1 MFPFAQHPQTIAAFR
16 LIGCGYALSKSH
28 HSGMI
33 ACMSQSALI
42 TNVSNAALDTCK
54 ACIKAVFDG
63 ESVVDFLRDVGMEP
77 QAFYETLK
85 KNPELLD
92 AYADAKRFRAE
103 ILANE
108 IVHIADSEDDPQKA
122 RNRIQARQW
131 FASKV
136 APRDWGDRMDIN
148 VTQTIDIGSALQ
160 DARAR
165 ALRPV
170 CDQRDEPDSQVVDYK
185 EVIDLGPADEQSTV
199 QLPAPAP
206 SPSSLTARANQAAG
220 AAPAQPKRGRNPKGA
235 P

>member
-1 MFPFAQHPQTIAAFR
+1 
-16 LIGCGYALSKSH
+16 
-28 HSGMI
+28 MI

-136 APRDWGDRMDIN
+136 SPRDWGDRMDIN

-170 CDQRDEPDSQVVDYK
+170 CDQRDELDSQVVDY
-185 EVIDLGPADEQSTV
+185 VDVSPTGPADEQSNA

-206 SPSSLTARANQAAG
+206 ARSSLTARAVQAA
-220 AAPAQPKRGRNPKGA
+220 AAPAEKPKRGRRAKGA

>member
-1 MFPFAQHPQTIAAFR
+1 
-16 LIGCGYALSKSH
+16 
-28 HSGMI
+28 
-33 ACMSQSALI
+33 
-42 TNVSNAALDTCK
+42 VSNAALDTCK

-136 APRDWGDRMDIN
+136 SPRDWGDRMDIN

-170 CDQRDEPDSQVVDYK
+170 CDQRKELDSQVVDY
-185 EVIDLGPADEQSTV
+185 VDVSPTGPADEQSSV
-199 QLPAPAP
+199 REISAPRA
-206 SPSSLTARANQAAG
+206 SLTARANQAA
-220 AAPAQPKRGRNPKGA
+220 AAPAQPKRGRKPKGA

>member
-1 MFPFAQHPQTIAAFR
+1 
-16 LIGCGYALSKSH
+16 
-28 HSGMI
+28 
-33 ACMSQSALI
+33 MSQPALI
-42 TNVSNAALDTCK
+42 TSGSNATLDTCK
-54 ACIKAVFDG
+54 ACIKAVFEG
-63 ESVVDFLRDVGMEP
+63 ESVVDFLRDVGLEP
-77 QAFYETLK
+77 QTFYDTLK
-85 KNPELLD
+85 KYPDLQD

-108 IVHIADSEDDPQKA
+108 IVKIADTEDDPQKA

-148 VTQTIDIGSALQ
+148 ITQTIDIGSALA

-170 CDQRDEPDSQVVDYK
+170 CDQPEQAEAQVVDY
-185 EVIDLGPADEQSTV
+185 VDVLPTGPADEQSNA

-206 SPSSLTARANQAAG
+206 SRSSLTARANQAAG
-220 AAPAQPKRGRNPKGA
+220 AAPAQPKRGRKAGMGPKA
-235 P
+235 